1 MTDLDYVQEW
11 TESISREGLGIIDT
25 PLRLC
30 NLSEGGCFVTAL
42 HTQPATTEFEMQI
55 ELPFEGPIVVV
66 GRPRYERPHFGYGVQ
81 FTQVDDISADKLHR
95 SLSRLAAAS

>member
-1 MTDLDYVQEW
+1 
-11 TESISREGLGIIDT
+11 
-25 PLRLC
+25 
-30 NLSEGGCFVTAL
+30 
-42 HTQPATTEFEMQI
+42 MQI